1 MHMQRFFFGFASIFV
16 GITLIFSAF
25 ILAITTA
32 PQHARAGGG
41 GGLLTAILVVAAVV
55 IAPYIAP
62 ELFGTIG
69 TVAES
74 AAMIEAGTVGIEGL
88 ALEASVLGG
97 EVVAG
102 GVGTVAAEAGAA
114 VGIPVP
120 SGIPVSTD
128 FVGALTNF

>member
-41 GGLLTAILVVAAVV
+41 GGFLTAVLVVAAIV

-97 EVVAG
+97 EVIAG
-102 GVGTVAAEAGAA
+102 GTAGLSAAETAAMIESGTVGA
-114 VGIPVP
+114 
-120 SGIPVSTD
+120 
-128 FVGALTNF
+128 